1 MIIARVPPVRRLT
14 YRPDELRDSRT
25 MQLYLPHQAKHQ
37 ADSRTQKGRPIPQ
50 VLSTGQIRIAAGR
63 HHDPHTVLGTHR
75 RGEDTVVCAYFP
87 ATASLELADGRALTR
102 IGETDFFELI
112 AAAGSLPSHP
122 HLVRVDAG
130 GQRHPQVDP
139 YSFAPSLTLADLELF
154 ASGGHVEA
162 WRMLGAHPAR
172 LDGVDGVRFAVW
184 APNAERVSVV
194 GLFCD
199 WDGRRLPLRVLGG
212 SGVWELFLPGL
223 AVGEIYK
230 FEILSRHTGAVVLK
244 TDPYARAMEMRPAT
258 ASIVT
263 DPASY
268 AWQDGEWMNARP
280 RHDWL
285 HSPASIYEVHP
296 GSWQRKEDGGFVS
309 YREMA
314 AQLIPYVQRLGFTHI
329 ELLPVSEHP
338 LDDSWGYQT
347 TGYFAPTSRFGPPDD
362 LKYFIDCCHRAG
374 IGVLLDW
381 VPAHFPRDA
390 HGLARFD
397 GTALYEYEDPRK
409 GEHQDWGTYIFNY
422 ERHEVKSF
430 LLASACYW
438 LEEYHFDGLRVDAVA
453 SMLYLDFAR
462 GTNFV
467 PNRHGGR
474 ENLEAVEFL
483 RTLNAVTHSRAPG
496 TITMAEEST
505 DWPMVSRPVD
515 AGGLGF
521 SMKWNMGWMHD
532 TLDYFKRDPVHRR
545 FHHNELTFGMMYAYT
560 ENFILPLSHD
570 EVVHLKRSLLG
581 RMPGDRW
588 QQLANLRLLYTY
600 MWTLPGKKLLF
611 MGGEFAH
618 PWEWD
623 FHVALPWFLLEHG
636 EHRGMQNLV
645 ADLNRAYRDQPA
657 LHRHD
662 FEPQGFQWIDC
673 NDREQSVLTFARHG
687 DGQSI
692 VVALNFTPT
701 PRQGYRIGVPA
712 PGRYRVLLNS
722 DSGHYGGANLGSAA
736 VEATPGAW
744 HQQPFS
750 VVLDLP
756 PLAGQILVREA

>member
-1 MIIARVPPVRRLT
+1 MVVRA
-14 YRPDELRDSRT
+14 
-25 MQLYLPHQAKHQ
+25 YLP
-37 ADSRTQKGRPIPQ
+37 
-50 VLSTGQIRIAAGR
+50 
-63 HHDPHTVLGTHR
+63 
-75 RGEDTVVCAYFP
+75 
-87 ATASLELADGRALTR
+87 ASASVELPDGRALTR
-102 IGETDFFELI
+102 VGDSDFFELRVP
-112 AAAGSLPSHP
+112 AGTLDPHP
-122 HLVRVDAG
+122 CLVRLDDQG
-130 GQRHPQVDP
+130 GRHSRVDP
-139 YSFAPSLTLADLELF
+139 YSFGPSVSDGDLALF

-172 LDGVDGVRFAVW
+172 FDGIDGVRFAVW

-194 GLFCD
+194 GPFCD
-199 WDGRRLPLRVLGG
+199 WDGRRLPMRVLGS

-230 FEILSRHTGAVVLK
+230 FEIASRHTGEVTLK
-244 TDPYARAMEMRPAT
+244 ADPYARAMELRPAT
-258 ASIVT
+258 AAIVT
-263 DPASY
+263 DPGSY
-268 AWQDGEWMNARP
+268 SWQDDDWMRARP

-296 GSWQRKEDGGFVS
+296 GSWQRHPDGGFLG
-309 YREMA
+309 YRELA
-314 AQLIPYVQRLGFTHI
+314 AQLIPYVQRMGFTHI

-362 LKYFIDCCHRAG
+362 LKHFIDCCHRAG

-390 HGLARFD
+390 HALARFD

-409 GEHQDWGTYIFNY
+409 GEHQDWGTFIFNY

-462 GTNFV
+462 GANFI

-545 FHHNELTFGMMYAYT
+545 YHHNELTFGMMYAYA

-636 EHRGMQNLV
+636 EHRGVQQLV
-645 ADLNRAYRDQPA
+645 ADLNRLYRDNPA

-662 FEPQGFQWIDC
+662 FEPEGFQWIDC
-673 NDREQSVLTFARHG
+673 NDREQSVLTYLRHG
-687 DGQSI
+687 DGRSL
-692 VVALNFTPT
+692 VVVLNFTPA
-701 PRQGYRIGVPA
+701 PRQAYRIGVPA

-722 DSGHYGGANLGSAA
+722 DSGHYGGANLGSAFA
-736 VEATPGAW
+736 DATPGAW

-756 PLAGQILVREA
+756 PLAGQILVRED

>member
-1 MIIARVPPVRRLT
+1 MR
-14 YRPDELRDSRT
+14 
-25 MQLYLPHQAKHQ
+25 LYLPHQGTRPSDKPHA
-37 ADSRTQKGRPIPQ
+37 KGRPITQALSSEQ
-50 VLSTGQIRIAAGR
+50 VRIAAGR
-63 HHDPHTVLGTHR
+63 HHDPHAVLGSHPR
-75 RGEDTVVCAYFP
+75 AGGTVVTAYLP
-87 ATASLELADGRALTR
+87 ATAAVELADGRALPR
-102 IGETDFFELI
+102 VGQTDFFELQCP
-112 AAAGSLPSHP
+112 AGVEPHP
-122 HLVRVDAG
+122 RLVRIDSAG
-130 GQRHPQVDP
+130 NRHAFIDP
-139 YSFAPSLTLADLELF
+139 YSFAPTLSPADLAML

-172 LDGVDGVRFAVW
+172 IDGIDGVRFAVW

-194 GLFCD
+194 GPFCD
-199 WDGRRLPLRVLGG
+199 WDGRRLPMRVLGG

-230 FEILSRHTGAVVLK
+230 FEIASRHGGALLLK

-268 AWQDGEWMNARP
+268 TWQDGAWMTARP
-280 RHDWL
+280 THDWL

-296 GSWQRKEDGGFVS
+296 GSWQRHEGGGFLG

-314 AQLIPYVQRLGFTHI
+314 AQLIPYVQRMGFTHI

-362 LKYFIDCCHRAG
+362 LKYFIDCCHQAG

-483 RTLNAVTHSRAPG
+483 RTLNAVTHSRTPG

-505 DWPMVSRPVD
+505 DWPMVSRPTD

-588 QQLANLRLLYTY
+588 QQLANLRLLYAY

-623 FHVALPWFLLEHG
+623 FHVALPWFLLEHA
-636 EHRGMQNLV
+636 EHRGMQHLV
-645 ADLNRAYRDQPA
+645 ADLNRLYREHPA

-662 FEPQGFQWIDC
+662 FEPEGFQWIDC
-673 NDREQSVLTFARHG
+673 NDREQSVLTYLRRG
-687 DGQSI
+687 DGRAVVI
-692 VVALNFTPT
+692 VLNFTPE
-701 PRQGYRIGVPA
+701 PRRQYRIGVPA

-722 DSGHYGGANLGSAA
+722 DSGHYGGANLGSAFA
-736 VEATPGAW
+736 DATPGAW
-744 HQQPFS
+744 HQQPYS
-750 VVLDLP
+750 IVLDLP
-756 PLAGQILVREA
+756 PLAGQLLAREE

>member
-1 MIIARVPPVRRLT
+1 
-14 YRPDELRDSRT
+14 
-25 MQLYLPHQAKHQ
+25 
-37 ADSRTQKGRPIPQ
+37 
-50 VLSTGQIRIAAGR
+50 
-63 HHDPHTVLGTHR
+63 VLGTHAR
-75 RGEDTVVCAYFP
+75 DQALVVCAYCP
-87 ATASLELADGRALTR
+87 ATAGVELADGRALTR
-102 IGETDFFELI
+102 IGQTDFFELL
-112 AAAGSLPSHP
+112 APAGTLQPHP
-122 HLVRVDAG
+122 DLVCIDAQG
-130 GQRHPQVDP
+130 RRKAWTDP
-139 YSFAPSLTLADLELF
+139 YSFAPTMSQADLELF

-172 LDGVDGVRFAVW
+172 IDGIDGVRFAVW

-194 GLFCD
+194 GLFCE
-199 WDGRRLPLRVLGG
+199 WDGRRLPMRVLGG

-230 FEILSRHTGAVVLK
+230 FEILSRHTGQVELK

-268 AWQDGEWMNARP
+268 TWQDGQWMSARP

-296 GSWQRKEDGGFVS
+296 GSWQRKEDGGFIS

-636 EHRGMQNLV
+636 EHLGMQNLV

-692 VVALNFTPT
+692 VVALNFTPN